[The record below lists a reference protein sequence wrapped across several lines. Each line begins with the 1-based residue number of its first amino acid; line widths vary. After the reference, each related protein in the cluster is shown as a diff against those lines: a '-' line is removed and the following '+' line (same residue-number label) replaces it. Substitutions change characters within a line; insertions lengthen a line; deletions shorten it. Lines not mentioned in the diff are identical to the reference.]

1 MNSPPGKRGGGPLP
15 APAARSLPRGHGGGS
30 GWGPAAAFDPTDI
43 HAGDWVGRR
52 LPGWAE
58 PYARLAR
65 LDRPIGTWLLLFPGW
80 WGIALAS
87 PGLTR
92 GPRWPDLLLLALFAV
107 GAVAMRGAGCTL
119 NDIADRDYDGQVAR
133 TRLRPIPSGRV
144 TVMQAAIFLA
154 IQLAAGAA
162 ILFSLNRA
170 SILLGVAV
178 LGLIATYPYMKR
190 ITYWPQLFLGLNFN
204 WGALIG
210 WTAVTGGL
218 AWPPVLLYLGGICW
232 TLGYDTI
239 YAHQDKEDDARIG
252 VKSSALALGPR
263 TRPFLFAFYAAA
275 VALWAAAGIADR
287 LDWVFFLALVAAAA
301 QLAWQAARVDTG
313 DPLDCLA
320 KFRSNRIVGWLMLA
334 GIAAGHFSR

>member
-1 MNSPPGKRGGGPLP
+1 MSEAIEKNS
-15 APAARSLPRGHGGGS
+15 A
-30 GWGPAAAFDPTDI
+30 DPTDI
-43 HAGDWVGRR
+43 HVGDWVDRR
-52 LPGWAE
+52 LPRWAE

-80 WGIALAS
+80 WGIALA
-87 PGLTR
+87 
-92 GPRWPDLLLLALFAV
+92 GPRWPDPLLLLLFAI

-144 TVMQAAIFLA
+144 SVPQAAIFMTA
-154 IQLAAGAA
+154 QLTVGAA

-178 LGLIATYPYMKR
+178 LGLIASYPFMKR
-190 ITYWPQLFLGLNFN
+190 ATYWPQLFLGLNFN

-210 WTAVTGGL
+210 WTAATGSL

-252 VKSSALALGPR
+252 VKSSALALGER
-263 TRPFLFAFYAAA
+263 TRPFLFLFYGGA
-275 VALWAAAGIADR
+275 VVLWAFAGVVGG
-287 LDWVFFLALVAAAA
+287 LTPVFLVGLAAAAA
-301 QLAWQAARVDTG
+301 QLCWQAARVDTG

-320 KFRSNRIVGWLMLA
+320 KFRSNRAVGWLVLA
-334 GIAAGHFSR
+334 GIVAGHLL